1 VDVAVLENGSAIV
14 SWLRSQGD
22 GLGLMMRVVD
32 GAGELT
38 EPVTIAEIDSARPLD
53 FPQMVYDGTR
63 LVFAWTDF
71 ADVEQQVR
79 TAIVEL
85 AP

>member
-1 VDVAVLENGSAIV
+1 MIRVAE
-14 SWLRSQGD
+14 RS
-22 GLGLMMRVVD
+22 
-32 GAGELT
+32 GELT

-63 LVFAWTDF
+63 LVFAWTDIGE
-71 ADVEQQVR
+71 AEQVR
-79 TAIVEL
+79 TAVVEL